1 MSRFSTFLSF
11 RTGLLLAIVLLTIP
25 ARLHAQTS
33 SQPKSDRLPE
43 ASTPSTPKK
52 DPAVNTTPAKP
63 DVAPQ
68 SSGSANNISAPK
80 PLTNNSSTPATTP
93 APKPTV
99 ATGSQLPTIDGVN
112 LVLNLKQKRVFVYKG
127 DKVLAKYPVAIGK
140 KGRETPTGE
149 WQVMEKIKNPGWT
162 SFKTGEFM
170 NPGRENPLGSRWI
183 GFWTDGRD
191 MIGFH
196 GTSKLQSIGKAV
208 SNGCVRMYN
217 RDVKAMYKL
226 VKVGTVV
233 RVVAE

>member
-25 ARLHAQTS
+25 VRLHAQTS
-33 SQPKSDRLPE
+33 SQQKSDRLP
-43 ASTPSTPKK
+43 ASSNPSSLKK
-52 DPAVNTTPAKP
+52 DPAVT
-63 DVAPQ
+63 APQ
-68 SSGSANNISAPK
+68 SPTPGNTLAVPK
-80 PLTNNSSTPATTP
+80 PLTNNSPTPASTPAT
-93 APKPTV
+93 KPTV
-99 ATGSQLPTIDGVN
+99 ATGSLPAIEAVN
-112 LVLNLKQKRVFVYKG
+112 LVLKLKEKRVYVYKG

-140 KGRETPTGE
+140 RGRETPTGE
-149 WQVMEKIKNPGWT
+149 WHVMEKIKNPGWT

-170 NPGRENPLGSRWI
+170 SPGRENPLGSRWI

-196 GTSKLQSIGKAV
+196 GTSKLDSIGRAV

-217 RDVKAMYKL
+217 RDVKSLYKL

-233 RVVAE
+233 RVVDE

>member
-25 ARLHAQTS
+25 AQAYAQTT
-33 SQPKSDRLPE
+33 SQQQSDRLPE
-43 ASTPSTPKK
+43 SSKPSSLKK
-52 DPAVNTTPAKP
+52 DPTVP
-63 DVAPQ
+63 APQ
-68 SSGSANNISAPK
+68 SPTPDNTLSVPK
-80 PLTNNSSTPATTP
+80 PLTNNSPTPTSTPAT
-93 APKPTV
+93 KPTV
-99 ATGSQLPTIDGVN
+99 ATGSLPAIEAVN
-112 LVLNLKQKRVFVYKG
+112 LVLKLKEKRVYIYKG

-170 NPGRENPLGSRWI
+170 ASGRENPLGSRWI

-196 GTSKLQSIGKAV
+196 GTSKLDSIGRAV

-233 RVVAE
+233 RVVDE